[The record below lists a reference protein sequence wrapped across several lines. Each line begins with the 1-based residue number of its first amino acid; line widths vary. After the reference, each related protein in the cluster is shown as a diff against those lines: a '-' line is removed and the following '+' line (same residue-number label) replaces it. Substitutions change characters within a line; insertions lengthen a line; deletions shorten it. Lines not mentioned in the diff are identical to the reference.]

1 MLKRRV
7 SLEELDPP
15 EKRQRIESEAAN
27 SIPDAGNQNLASQ
40 SEDMDDFDL
49 DAIIAGAVAH
59 VAEEYQTAEMGMNGD
74 ASHHNQ
80 QNERT
85 LSTVSTTQ
93 IFHPQSLAPN
103 DSAAS
108 IRLSCDHQLSLQVL
122 SLLSLESLVCVFRRL
137 VHTNSSDIKIVI
149 ADVEHSV

>member
-1 MLKRRV
+1 M
-7 SLEELDPP
+7 EELDPP
-15 EKRQRIESEAAN
+15 EKRQRIESEAAQP

-40 SEDMDDFDL
+40 SENMDDFDL

-74 ASHHNQ
+74 ASHHDQ

-85 LSTVSTTQ
+85 LNTVSTTQ

-103 DSAAS
+103 DNAAS

-137 VHTNSSDIKIVI
+137 VHTNSSDIKIVV